1 MGNLFTLKIEIYR
14 KKYTLRDGEDY
25 LFEDITKDE
34 YDQWKNY
41 IDKKI
46 GKEQILFFNSE
57 KELNEKGYFK
67 M

>member
-41 IDKKI
+41 IDNKI
-46 GKEQILFFNSE
+46 GKEQIVFFNSE